1 MRQDRKTKFEFK
13 RKYIQYGIISFVI
26 ATAVFCSFF
35 LVKDLGIIYG
45 HISVVVKKL
54 FNALIPLFLGAILAY
69 LFNKPVM
76 ALEKAF
82 KKVKGKRIISII
94 IVYVIIFGAIVG
106 IINFVVPK
114 VQQNLVQLINNDLP
128 EYSSVIRYNFEQTI
142 MWAKEKNITFNNR
155 KINDYIDKFSNGS
168 YIEKFSDI
176 SNIVLNW
183 VIKFATSI
191 THWVFNF
198 SLAMVLA
205 FYMLLNKEKLLY
217 SIKDIIN
224 LFVNKKYSERIFYEA
239 DQFNLILG
247 GYISGVLID
256 AINMSILATLGLFII
271 GHKYFLLMGITVGT
285 LNLIP
290 YFGSI
295 ISTAIGCTL
304 GLFQGIPTVVYTLIV
319 LISLQQ
325 IDGNIIQPKI
335 IGKRVGLGPLWVI
348 TAVLAFGSFWGVF
361 GMILAVPFTAL
372 LKTILERLIQKKRE
386 KVQNEQLV
394 NTAPEKK

>member
-1 MRQDRKTKFEFK
+1 MSQGRKTKFEFK
-13 RKYIQYGIISFVI
+13 REYIQYGIISFII

-35 LVKDLGIIYG
+35 LVKDLGTIYS
-45 HISVVVKKL
+45 HISVVIKKL
-54 FNALIPLFLGAILAY
+54 FNALIPLFLGTILAY
-69 LFNKPVM
+69 LFNRPVM
-76 ALEKAF
+76 ALEKVF
-82 KKVKGKRIISII
+82 KKTKGKRVISIV

-106 IINFVVPK
+106 TIDFVVPK
-114 VQQNLVQLINNDLP
+114 VQQNLLQLINNDLP
-128 EYSSVIRYNFEQTI
+128 EYSSVMKYNLEQTI
-142 MWAKEKNITFNNR
+142 TWAKEKNITFNNR

-168 YIEKFSDI
+168 YVEKFSNI

-247 GYISGVLID
+247 SYISGVLID
-256 AINMSILATLGLFII
+256 AINMSILATLGLLII
-271 GHKYFLLMGITVGT
+271 GHKYFLLMGITVGA

-295 ISTAIGCTL
+295 ISTAIGCIL

-372 LKTILERLIQKKRE
+372 LKTTLERLIQKKRE
-386 KVQNEQLV
+386 KVQNEQLA